1 MRSIIIILYQKR
13 TTSAKNGKY
22 SANICEFDAK
32 FNKHTKYLSAKKV
45 EWTVT
50 CKSRKN
56 TTERD
61 TVANLGVCLYVA
73 LYYNLVREKNIYDP
87 QNV

>member
-1 MRSIIIILYQKR
+1 MQIYANLMPNSTNIQSTYLQRRL
-13 TTSAKNGKY
+13 NGQR
-22 SANICEFDAK
+22 
-32 FNKHTKYLSAKKV
+32 HTNRV
-45 EWTVT
+45 
-50 CKSRKN
+50 N
-56 TTERD
+56 TRYRD